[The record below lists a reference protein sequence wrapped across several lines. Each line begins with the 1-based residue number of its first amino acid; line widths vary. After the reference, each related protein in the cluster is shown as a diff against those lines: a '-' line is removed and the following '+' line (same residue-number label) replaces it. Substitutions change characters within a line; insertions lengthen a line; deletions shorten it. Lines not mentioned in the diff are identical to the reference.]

1 MNKLKNISWVL
12 LLVGTIVVIAACG
25 QTSSGPM
32 GSEGPQGLAG
42 QDGLAGEDGL
52 NGTNGAACS
61 VVCDGRSHT
70 IISCPDSEVRFKVKN
85 CE

>member
-1 MNKLKNISWVL
+1 MSKLKIITWVL
-12 LLVGTIVVIAACG
+12 AVVVIVVIAACG
-25 QTSSGPM
+25 ETSSGPM

-42 QDGLAGEDGL
+42 LDGLAGEDGL
-52 NGTNGAACS
+52 NGAACNVS
-61 VVCDGRSHT
+61 CDGRSHT